1 MQSSRFII
9 LFSLILLFARVTNV
23 ILDQDSASDPIQI
36 FAKNDPD
43 IYMLNANITRFT
55 ATGARQH
62 KIKAEKF
69 THFPLTDT
77 TTLKTPYMTL
87 FATQDDTEP
96 WDIAAKH
103 GRLLP
108 KVQVRDEIVELWEKV
123 LAIQEDTNGNFLSIQ
138 TDSLTVYPEK
148 DFAETDQKVYI
159 DDNTG
164 RTVAAGMKAYLEEGR
179 FIFYSSHSQR
189 VKTILLP
196 TFD

>member
-1 MQSSRFII
+1 
-9 LFSLILLFARVTNV
+9 
-23 ILDQDSASDPIQI
+23 
-36 FAKNDPD
+36 
-43 IYMLNANITRFT
+43 
-55 ATGARQH
+55 
-62 KIKAEKF
+62 
-69 THFPLTDT
+69 
-77 TTLKTPYMTL
+77 
-87 FATQDDTEP
+87 
-96 WDIAAKH
+96 
-103 GRLLP
+103 
-108 KVQVRDEIVELWEKV
+108 VELWEKV
-123 LAIQEDTNGNFLSIQ
+123 LAIQEDTNGNFLSIR